1 MNNADPVGTLLRDW
15 RQRRRLSQ
23 LDLAV
28 DAQISTRHL
37 SFIETGRS
45 RPSRGLLLH
54 LSELLALPLRERN
67 RLLLAAG
74 LAPQFV
80 EHELSAAPLQ
90 PALDAVQ
97 HLLHA
102 HDPNPA
108 LAVDRHWNLRFCNR
122 MAERLLCG
130 VPPDLREPVLNVLR
144 VSLHPRGLAPMI
156 INLGEWRRHI
166 LTRLRRQVVDSADPV
181 LSELL
186 QELLAYPGL
195 PGEDVPGGYDSPA
208 PDVLVLLRLR
218 SPLGELALFST
229 ITVFGTPVDIT
240 LSELALESFYPADA
254 LTGERLRALA
264 GGHPQAFHEPVA

>member
-1 MNNADPVGTLLRDW
+1 MPTMNRTAPVGTLLRDW

-28 DAQISTRHL
+28 DARISTRHL

-45 RPSRGLLLH
+45 RPSRGLILH
-54 LSELLALPLRERN
+54 LCELLELPLRERN

-90 PALDAVQ
+90 PALEAVQ
-97 HLLHA
+97 HLLQA
-102 HDPNPA
+102 HDPYPA
-108 LAVDRHWNLRFCNR
+108 LAVDRHWNLRFGNR
-122 MAERLLCG
+122 MAELLLRG
-130 VPPDLREPVLNVLR
+130 VAAELCEPVLNVLR
-144 VSLHPRGLAPMI
+144 ISLHPRGLAPMI
-156 INLGEWRRHI
+156 VNLGEWRRHV
-166 LTRLRRQVVDSADPV
+166 LARLRRQVAGSGDP
-181 LSELL
+181 LLAELL
-186 QELLAYPGL
+186 QELIGYPSL
-195 PGEDVPGGYDSPA
+195 PDEDLPSGYDSPA

-229 ITVFGTPVDIT
+229 MTVFGTPVDIT

-254 LTGERLRALA
+254 ATGERLRALA
-264 GGHPQAFHEPVA
+264 GLG